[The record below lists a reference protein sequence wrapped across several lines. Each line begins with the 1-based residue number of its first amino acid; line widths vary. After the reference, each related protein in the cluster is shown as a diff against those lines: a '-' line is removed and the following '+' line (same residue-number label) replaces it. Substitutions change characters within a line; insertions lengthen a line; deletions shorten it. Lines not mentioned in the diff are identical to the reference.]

1 MGFPST
7 PLNLTVAVADRGYI
21 DEREFVVALY
31 ITNFLR
37 QASKGS
43 NSTAQS
49 KFLSPADVFR
59 QLDADQDELLNRFE
73 YEKALELLG
82 IDTRA
87 RTVDVRLLF
96 PKHGSMINLEQ
107 FKHAWLHL
115 IDVREE
121 LKRRNIDPAS
131 TPDIANAIKIAT
143 VDDNTGNIPGR
154 PRHGILAA
162 LVPKPGNKQAKE
174 LDRLR
179 QLLLS
184 SLDKLEQEELI
195 MALKA
200 KEEVIITEKQQRMA
214 ADEERH
220 ARYQKQRH
228 EATQTRTNEALRERQ
243 DKITRKKERV
253 IKERQAKE
261 ERRLRQLMEEARSKR
276 KAHEMH
282 VAQELI
288 ATKMEKIVTQK
299 ARCGD
304 DVLDYGGR
312 QLKELPAFLY
322 HGRDALTNLSSLLV
336 INLSRNKLQTLP
348 NAIFAHLF
356 NLKSLDLSDN
366 ELESLPNELGEAR
379 DLELLDLRSN
389 QLKEL
394 PLQLSLLHRLKV
406 LHLAYNQLSAF
417 GDISSGLQALEELNL
432 CYNPLTS
439 LSESIGFLS
448 ALKILRLR
456 GNVQLK
462 KLPNSIHK
470 LRNLVH
476 WDFSGCEQK
485 RLGNDVLG
493 MQLSNLRSLNLSHN
507 YFAALPSRIGEVSTL
522 QELYLSSNRILVL
535 PTDIKG
541 LQDLVTLYCDRN
553 NMHTLPESIGA
564 LRSLEC
570 LSLTH
575 NQLLTIPANI
585 GLLTSLCK
593 LNLDNNRL
601 QQIPLEIGALVNLR
615 DLSLA
620 WNELTALPE
629 EIGCLSD
636 LQEVNLSNNQL
647 TQLPDAIVLWQ
658 KLQKLRCHH
667 NLLQTPLTPSLGALQ
682 SLQYV
687 DISHNQLRTMESC
700 IYNPQH
706 LEVLNLSANRITLLP
721 QDMAMRCPRLKKL
734 DLYNNKLAALPV
746 EIGPLLARL
755 DVFSIGKNPMQY
767 LPEKW
772 SDQWRLQD
780 QYTTAF
786 SHGYTAPEVV
796 NWVADQSVCYP
807 IILRVWRQ
815 LVSSD
820 SNNEASPQRTF
831 GSDDFV
837 KQVRSAMGEA
847 IWQNRFDWLVRY
859 SFYEFLHLGHER
871 AYSDDV
877 PPSDQ
882 EQHHTI
888 ELQRQSQR
896 QQRADHACHE
906 HEAFRAQLD
915 ASYRVHRE
923 HDRPIEKRRLYE
935 QKLLADVR
943 HETRQLNTI
952 VDERATQLNLRLEQH
967 RQQQRKLFA
976 EEMKGLARERLLQ
989 KRIAIK
995 TPITSP
1001 AELPRQTS

>member
-1 MGFPST
+1 M
-7 PLNLTVAVADRGYI
+7 
-21 DEREFVVALY
+21 
-31 ITNFLR
+31 
-37 QASKGS
+37 
-43 NSTAQS
+43 
-49 KFLSPADVFR
+49 FR
-59 QLDADQDELLNRFE
+59 QLDANQDEVLNRFE

-87 RTVDVRLLF
+87 RIVDVRLLF
-96 PKHGSMINLEQ
+96 PKHGSTINLKQ

-115 IDVREE
+115 TDVREE
-121 LKRRNIDPAS
+121 LKRRNIDPVS
-131 TPDIANAIKIAT
+131 TPDIANVTKIPTA
-143 VDDNTGNIPGR
+143 DDNNGSIPGR

-162 LVPKPGNKQAKE
+162 LVPKPGNKQASE

-179 QLLLS
+179 QMLMS
-184 SLDKLEQEELI
+184 SLDKLEQEELN

-200 KEEVIITEKQQRMA
+200 KEEVIIMEKQQRMV
-214 ADEERH
+214 ADEERR
-220 ARYQKQRH
+220 ARFQKQRH

-243 DKITRKKERV
+243 DKITRKKERI

-261 ERRLRQLMEEARSKR
+261 ERRLMQQMEDARSKR

-282 VAQELI
+282 VAQELVG
-288 ATKMEKIVTQK
+288 TKMEKIATQK

-312 QLKELPAFLY
+312 QLKEVPTFLY

-336 INLSRNKLQTLP
+336 MNLSRNKLQTLP

-379 DLELLDLRSN
+379 DLEMLDLRSN
-389 QLKEL
+389 HLKEL
-394 PLQLSLLHRLKV
+394 PSQLVLLHRLKV
-406 LHLAYNQLSAF
+406 LHLAYNQLTAF
-417 GDISSGLQALEELNL
+417 GDLSSGFHALEELNL
-432 CYNPLTS
+432 CYNPLKS
-439 LSESIGFLS
+439 LPESIGSLS
-448 ALKILRLR
+448 TLKILRLR

-462 KLPNSIHK
+462 KLPNSMQK

-476 WDFSGCEQK
+476 WDLSGCEQK
-485 RLGNDVLG
+485 RLGNDVLRV
-493 MQLSNLRSLNLSHN
+493 QLSNLRSLNLSHN
-507 YFAALPSRIGEVSTL
+507 YFAALPSSIGEVTAL
-522 QELYLSSNRILVL
+522 QELYLSSNRILTL
-535 PTDIKG
+535 PTEIKG
-541 LQDLVTLYCDRN
+541 LQDLVTLHCDRN
-553 NMHTLPESIGA
+553 NLHTLPESIGA

-575 NQLLTIPANI
+575 NQLLTIPATI

-593 LNLDNNRL
+593 LNLDNNCL
-601 QQIPLEIGALVNLR
+601 QQLPLEIGALVNLR

-620 WNELTALPE
+620 WNKLTALPE

-636 LQEVNLSNNQL
+636 LQDVNLSNNQL
-647 TQLPDAIVLWQ
+647 TQLPDAIVLWK

-667 NLLQTPLTPSLGALQ
+667 NSLQTPLTSSLGELQ
-682 SLQYV
+682 SLEYM
-687 DISHNQLRTMESC
+687 DLSHNQLRTMESC

-706 LEVLNLSANRITLLP
+706 LEVLNLTANRITLLP
-721 QDMAMRCPRLKKL
+721 QDMAKRCLRLKKL
-734 DLYNNKLAALPV
+734 DLYNNNLAALPV
-746 EIGPLLARL
+746 EIGPLLGRL
-755 DVFSIGKNPMQY
+755 DVFSIGKNPMWY

-772 SDQWRLQD
+772 SVQWRLRD
-780 QYTTAF
+780 QYTTTF

-796 NWVADQSVCYP
+796 DWVADQSVCYP
-807 IILRVWRQ
+807 IILRIWRQ
-815 LVSSD
+815 LVSTDCNDEVS
-820 SNNEASPQRTF
+820 SQKIS
-831 GSDDFV
+831 GSDEFV
-837 KQVRSAMGEA
+837 KQVRSAMGET

-882 EQHHTI
+882 EKHHKI
-888 ELQRQSQR
+888 EMQLQSQR
-896 QQRADHACHE
+896 QERANQARYE
-906 HEAFRAQLD
+906 HETFQAQLD
-915 ASYRVHRE
+915 ASYHVHRE

-943 HETRQLNTI
+943 HETQQLNAI

-976 EEMKGLARERLLQ
+976 EDMKALARERLLQ
-989 KRIAIK
+989 KHIAK
-995 TPITSP
+995 KAPINSS
-1001 AELPRQTS
+1001 AELPRQTP